1 MIGKASPKAAWAFA
15 GGWELATCN
24 ELAEGRVL
32 ATEKTDP
39 VRETRANEPGTG
51 FFCHVFFYEMLRQ
64 FRVMQTSAMCR
75 AVLPI
80 GKIGI
85 GIASGKLNP
94 GSAKTL
100 ASATPRIRAP
110 KCKGRG
116 APPQ

>member
-1 MIGKASPKAAWAFA
+1 MIGPASPKAAWAFA
-15 GGWELATCN
+15 GGSCN
-24 ELAEGRVL
+24 ERAEGRVL
-32 ATEKTDP
+32 ATEKTDA
-39 VRETRANEPGTG
+39 VRETRAKRAGNRFLLP
-51 FFCHVFFYEMLRQ
+51 CFYEMLRQ